1 MQPERQRQKHAV
13 THSSCGAFRF
23 TESRMGHRSQ
33 QSPVT
38 LKYRDSHNGSHS
50 PLTFFRKSRFADVDV
65 PFFIIRPLRLS

>member
-1 MQPERQRQKHAV
+1 
-13 THSSCGAFRF
+13 
-23 TESRMGHRSQ
+23 MGHRSQ

-65 PFFIIRPLRLS
+65 PQRMPSRDILV